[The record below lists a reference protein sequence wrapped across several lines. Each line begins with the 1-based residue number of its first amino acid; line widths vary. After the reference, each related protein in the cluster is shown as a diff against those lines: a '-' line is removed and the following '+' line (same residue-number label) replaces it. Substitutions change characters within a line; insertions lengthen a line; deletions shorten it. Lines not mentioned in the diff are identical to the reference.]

1 MRRELEEELKNEC
14 FLAQMKINRLNDM
27 EDFFHNEDWCYEN
40 DENGNMIFFIYNIM
54 YDEEYVIES
63 INNIINQFGDFQ
75 ISEYNNYW
83 GERFMKL
90 KTTLPFVLFRNEF
103 F

>member
-40 DENGNMIFFIYNIM
+40 DENGNMIFFIYNHCCPVNKKIRKGK
-54 YDEEYVIES
+54 I
-63 INNIINQFGDFQ
+63 
-75 ISEYNNYW
+75 
-83 GERFMKL
+83 R
-90 KTTLPFVLFRNEF
+90 RNCP
-103 F
+103 